1 VSDFGTI
8 SNLPSIP
15 TPADDGSFAKRKA
28 RSWQET
34 VASRTSGQSESKLQV
49 SGEILPPTSGQ
60 VDLKSMN
67 FGELDQAIDRELCG
81 VRDRLIPYLV
91 RMREL
96 LSDQGQRTDLPSD
109 IPKKLTWQAWIE
121 SKKSVLGSISTVNR
135 MLREAYDEDHKKNA
149 CPECGKLKGHADTC
163 SKYVPPDPEPLTA
176 LEKKFVGSALRQHET
191 LQDYYAGRTD
201 ADAAL
206 KALVTTI
213 PTHQALEEYTSRD
226 RAEIAEDANKKVEE
240 ANQKREE
247 LEKCIVELG
256 SEIAR
261 LNAENGILQQRLAE
275 LANARKDVSGE
286 TITGDL
292 TGEPDSAVA
301 SKILTDYFARES
313 NRVLPAHMA
322 LSVLDASVRIAGR
335 DHRSGGGKPLCLT
348 PHEHVIRVTRGNER

>member
-1 VSDFGTI
+1 
-8 SNLPSIP
+8 
-15 TPADDGSFAKRKA
+15 
-28 RSWQET
+28 
-34 VASRTSGQSESKLQV
+34 
-49 SGEILPPTSGQ
+49 
-60 VDLKSMN
+60 
-67 FGELDQAIDRELCG
+67 
-81 VRDRLIPYLV
+81 
-91 RMREL
+91 
-96 LSDQGQRTDLPSD
+96 
-109 IPKKLTWQAWIE
+109 
-121 SKKSVLGSISTVNR
+121 

-335 DHRSGGGKPLCLT
+335 DHRIMPGDFLEKRERNASPVLCKCVGVAEFMKRRRVQEWREGKWQKERVVFSGDETDYRVITEENARRLAPEVFPTADAT
-348 PHEHVIRVTRGNER
+348 PMPREEL